1 MTNDDAGP
9 ANRWATEH
17 YGFADEPADRDAP
30 ATDAAV
36 RATRPTPSG
45 CGRPR
50 SGRRAALI
58 ASGVLS
64 LTLVAGIGGA
74 AVAAG
79 SAPGAGRDG
88 FTHIHDGDGRGGRG
102 GGR

>member
-17 YGFADEPADRDAP
+17 YGFADEPAHRDAP
-30 ATDAAV
+30 AADAAV
-36 RATRPTPSG
+36 KVTGETPSEG
-45 CGRPR
+45 GRPR
-50 SGRRAALI
+50 SGRRAGLI

-64 LTLVAGIGGA
+64 LALVAGIGGA

-79 SAPGAGRDG
+79 DAPGAGRDG
-88 FTHIHDGDGRGGRG
+88 LAHVHDGDGRGGRG
-102 GGR
+102 GDR